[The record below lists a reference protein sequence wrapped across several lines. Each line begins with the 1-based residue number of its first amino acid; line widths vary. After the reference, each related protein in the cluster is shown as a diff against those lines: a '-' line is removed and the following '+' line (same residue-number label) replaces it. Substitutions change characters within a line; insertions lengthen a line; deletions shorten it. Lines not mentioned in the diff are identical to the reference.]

1 MAILILDK
9 TDFLSELFRRDRS
22 HHMVVKGSVHQED
35 ITVVNMYAPSIE
47 APMYQRE
54 IVIELNGEIRHNTVI
69 IEDVSTLLLTLDRSS
84 TQKTSKETAGLNN
97 TVV

>member
-54 IVIELNGEIRHNTVI
+54 IVIVLNGEIRHNTVI

>member
-9 TDFLSELFRRDRS
+9 TDFLSELFRKDRS

-54 IVIELNGEIRHNTVI
+54 IVIVLNGEIRHNTVI

>member
-9 TDFLSELFRRDRS
+9 TDFLSELFRKDRS

>member
-1 MAILILDK
+1 MDK